1 MVRKLI
7 RTTINESNIGN
18 IPIEPRS
25 SSLNIHIRE
34 EIEKRA
40 IMLKAA
46 KALDKLG
53 IGGSDKEES
62 CAIDH
67 QLTPVTTYN
76 HQRPATYLVSR

>member
-1 MVRKLI
+1 M
-7 RTTINESNIGN
+7 NESNIGN

-53 IGGSDKEES
+53 IGWSEKES
-62 CAIDH
+62 CAIAD
-67 QLTPVTTYN
+67 LE
-76 HQRPATYLVSR
+76 S